1 MAWSSGEH
9 RGEGSQRKA
18 GTAAADVDQR
28 RARGR
33 GPQRKA
39 ETVASVSTVKKMKL
53 KKELRRRAHRKKL
66 VKRAADPTTPPPAR
80 KAGLGAPV
88 ESPTLP
94 SPDVEVLIKKI
105 AKLRAEQGWWVEFS
119 KLLVE
124 DEHHKCDPA
133 WSLGSV
139 GRYARESLLWL
150 KLMSERGVGRSR
162 WVEHLAKERWGLS
175 FADSDPWHDTQR
187 QDCRAGMEEKTGTIL
202 IPRTR
207 VWARAFVF
215 GETTDDALQYAPS
228 D

>member
-53 KKELRRRAHRKKL
+53 KKELRRRAHRKKQ
-66 VKRAADPTTPPPAR
+66 VKRTADPTTTPAR

-88 ESPTLP
+88 DSPALP
-94 SPDVEVLIKKI
+94 SPDVEVLIKKL
-105 AKLRAEQGWWVEFS
+105 AELRAEQGWWAEFY

-124 DEHHKCDPA
+124 DERQKCDPA
-133 WSLGSV
+133 
-139 GRYARESLLWL
+139 A
-150 KLMSERGVGRSR
+150 
-162 WVEHLAKERWGLS
+162 
-175 FADSDPWHDTQR
+175 
-187 QDCRAGMEEKTGTIL
+187 
-202 IPRTR
+202 
-207 VWARAFVF
+207 
-215 GETTDDALQYAPS
+215 
-228 D
+228 